1 MPVLNLTTAEM
12 MSAWRLRA
20 FPEAV
25 NDGCVITRCDGIDL
39 EAHLQARMQAWYD
52 DLLRNAPFDM
62 LAPVDISA
70 DVEVDILPDGT
81 GRFTLPD
88 EAVRLVA
95 LMMPGWSAPALIIPD
110 GTLPGAS
117 LQLSGR
123 QRSDYRAPVA
133 IVTGRTVRVCSPAPS
148 APPLGSVRPL
158 SCLAI
163 LDTPGLYRLHSRALS
178 TISLII

>member
-1 MPVLNLTTAEM
+1 MPILTLTLEEM

-39 EAHLQARMQAWYD
+39 DAHLQARMQAWYD
-52 DLLRNAPFDM
+52 ALLRDATLDM

-70 DVEVDILPDGT
+70 DVEVDILSDGT
-81 GRFTLPD
+81 GWFTLPD
-88 EAVRLVA
+88 EAVRLVS

-110 GTLPGAS
+110 ATLPGAS

-123 QRSDYRAPVA
+123 QRSDHRVPVA
-133 IVTGRTVRVCSPAPS
+133 VVDGRTVRVCSP
-148 APPLGSVRPL
+148 PPTTRKSLRPL

-178 TISLII
+178 TIPLLL